1 LDLAFTAA
9 KKNCNMNIK
18 TRLSLQFT
26 VVVFGILVFFSVL
39 VYYFSFTSQRSK
51 FRDNL
56 LEKAQN
62 TAILSIN
69 TEEIDSTLLKK
80 IHQTTRSFEAEEIA
94 ITNESNKLLYSNK
107 INLLSEENLISHT
120 YNSRVAYFSI
130 GDKDGVSYKHQS
142 NNQFYHV
149 FVLAHDTYRAE
160 NIREL
165 KIILLW
171 SILIS
176 VWLSVTAS
184 YFFSKSAIKPISN
197 IITKVK
203 EINSARLSSRL
214 DEGKRQD
221 EIEQL
226 AITFNRMLSDLEK
239 AFKSQDE
246 FVSNAS
252 HELRTPL
259 AIMIAESD
267 YILSRIRNTEDYTTH
282 ISGLIEDLRKMNTL
296 INSLLELAHL
306 SGYNNIEMTDLRID
320 ELIFNAIQATKSKYP
335 GRRIMPKIEY
345 PDNEND
351 LIIFGN
357 QGLLD
362 IALKN
367 LFENACKFS
376 ITDIEVKISM
386 VDQAISVCISDHGVG
401 IPEDQISTIFSPFN
415 RSTNVKYI
423 GGFGIGLSIVA
434 RIMKLHSVEIKVT
447 SIIDQGTNFELLFP
461 KSAKKNSL
469 SI

>member
-1 LDLAFTAA
+1 
-9 KKNCNMNIK
+9 MNIK

-26 VVVFGILVFFSVL
+26 SIVLGILVFFSVL
-39 VYYFSFTSQRSK
+39 VYYFSFSSQRSK
-51 FRDNL
+51 FRDSL

-69 TEEIDSTLLKK
+69 IQEIDSTLLKK

-94 ITNESNKLLYSNK
+94 ITNQSNKLLYSNK
-107 INLLSEENLISHT
+107 TDLLTPDKIISHT
-120 YNSRVAYFSI
+120 YNSRVAFFSI
-130 GDKDGVSYKHQS
+130 GKKDGVSYIHVSDDQS
-142 NNQFYHV
+142 YHV
-149 FVLAHDTYRAE
+149 FVLAHDRYRSE
-160 NIREL
+160 NLAEL
-165 KIILLW
+165 KTILLW

-176 VWLSVTAS
+176 VLLSVTAA

-197 IITKVK
+197 IISKVK
-203 EINSARLSSRL
+203 EINSSRLSDRL

-226 AITFNRMLSDLEK
+226 SITFNRMLSDLEK

-267 YILSRIRNTEDYTTH
+267 YILSRMRNTEDYQSH
-282 ISGLIEDLRKMNTL
+282 ISGLVEDLRKMNTL

-306 SGYNNIEMTDLRID
+306 NGNKNIQMTSVRID
-320 ELIFNAIQATKSKYP
+320 ELVFNAIKSIKSKYP
-335 GRRIMPKIEY
+335 GRKILPKIEY

-351 LIIFGN
+351 LNVFGN

-376 ITDIEVKISM
+376 SSDVEVGISLIEGTIRVTITDQGI
-386 VDQAISVCISDHGVG
+386 G
-401 IPEDQISTIFSPFN
+401 IPEDQIGSIFNAFN
-415 RSTNVKYI
+415 RSDNVKFI
-423 GGFGIGLSIVA
+423 GGFGIGLSIVSK
-434 RIMKLHSVEIKVT
+434 IMQLHSVEINVSSELNK
-447 SIIDQGTNFELLFP
+447 GTQFNLTFP
-461 KSAKKNSL
+461 KHIHIDNPTT
-469 SI
+469 

>member
-1 LDLAFTAA
+1 LDLAFIAA
-9 KKNCNMNIK
+9 KKNYNMNIK

-80 IHQTTRSFEAEEIA
+80 IHQTTKSFEAEEIA

-107 INLLSEENLISHT
+107 TNLLTADNLISHT
-120 YNSRVAYFSI
+120 YNSRIAYFSI
-130 GDKDGVSYKHQS
+130 REKDGVSYKHQA

-149 FVLAHDTYRAE
+149 FVLAHDSYRAE
-160 NIREL
+160 NVREL
-165 KIILLW
+165 KNILLW

-176 VWLSVTAS
+176 VLLSVTAS

-203 EINSARLSSRL
+203 EINSSKLSNRL

-267 YILSRIRNTEDYTTH
+267 YILSRSRKTEEYTTH
-282 ISGLIEDLRKMNTL
+282 ISGLIDDLRKMNTL

-306 SGYNNIEMTDLRID
+306 SGHQNIQMTDLRID
-320 ELIFNAIQATKSKYP
+320 ELIFNAIQSTKSKYP
-335 GRRIMPKIEY
+335 GRKIMPKIEY

-351 LIIFGN
+351 LIIYGN

-362 IALKN
+362 IAFKN

-376 ITDIEVKISM
+376 SDDVEVKISM
-386 VDQAISVCISDHGVG
+386 IDDAISVSITDFGVG
-401 IPEDQISTIFSPFN
+401 IPEDQIGDIFNAFN

-434 RIMKLHSVEIKVT
+434 RIMKLHAIEINVT
-447 SIIDQGTNFELLFP
+447 STINQGTRFELLFGKP
-461 KSAKKNSL
+461 TVKNIES
-469 SI
+469 

>member
-1 LDLAFTAA
+1 LASAFIAA
-9 KKNCNMNIK
+9 KKNCSMNIK

-26 VVVFGILVFFSVL
+26 SIVLGILVFFSVL
-39 VYYFSFTSQRSK
+39 VYYFSFSSQRSK

-69 TEEIDSTLLKK
+69 IQEIDSTLLKK

-94 ITNESNKLLYSNK
+94 ITNQSNKLLYSNK
-107 INLLSEENLISHT
+107 TNYLTPDKIISHT
-120 YNSRVAYFSI
+120 YNSRVAFFSI
-130 GDKDGVSYKHQS
+130 GKKDGVSYVHVTNDQ
-142 NNQFYHV
+142 NYHV
-149 FVLAHDTYRAE
+149 FVLAHDRYREE
-160 NIREL
+160 NLDEL
-165 KIILLW
+165 KTILSW

-176 VWLSVTAS
+176 VLLSVTAA

-197 IITKVK
+197 IISQVK
-203 EINSARLSSRL
+203 EINSSRLSDRL
-214 DEGKRQD
+214 YEGKRQD

-267 YILSRIRNTEDYTTH
+267 YILSRARDTEEYRDH
-282 ISGLIEDLRKMNTL
+282 LSGLVEDLRKMNTL

-306 SGYNNIEMTDLRID
+306 TGNKNIQMTELRID
-320 ELIFNAIQATKSKYP
+320 ELIFNAIQSTKAKYP
-335 GRRIMPKIEY
+335 GRKILPKIEY

-351 LIIFGN
+351 LNIYGN

-362 IALKN
+362 IAIKN

-376 ITDIEVKISM
+376 TSDVEVKISM
-386 VDQAISVCISDHGVG
+386 IEDKISVQVSDQGIG
-401 IPEDQISTIFSPFN
+401 IPEDQIGNIFNAFN
-415 RSTNVKYI
+415 RSDNVKYI

-434 RIMKLHSVEIKVT
+434 KVMKLHSIEIKVT
-447 SIIDQGTNFELLFP
+447 SELNKGTQFQLTFP
-461 KSAKKNSL
+461 KVNFSEKEA
-469 SI
+469 

>member
-1 LDLAFTAA
+1 MDSAFTVA
-9 KKNCNMNIK
+9 KKKCNMNIK
-18 TRLSLQFT
+18 SRLSLQFT
-26 VVVFGILVFFSVL
+26 SIVLGILVFFSVL

-51 FRDNL
+51 FRDSL

-69 TEEIDSTLLKK
+69 IQEIDSTLLKK

-94 ITNESNKLLYSNK
+94 ITNEANKLLYSNK
-107 INLLSEENLISHT
+107 TDLLSPENLISHT

-130 GDKDGVSYKHQS
+130 GKKDGVSYIHLAKDQY
-142 NNQFYHV
+142 YHV
-149 FVLAHDTYRAE
+149 FVLAHDRYRAE
-160 NIREL
+160 NLNEL
-165 KIILLW
+165 KNILLW

-176 VWLSVTAS
+176 VLLSVTAA

-203 EINSARLSSRL
+203 EINSSRLSNRL

-267 YILSRIRNTEDYTTH
+267 YILSRTRDTEEYSAH
-282 ISGLIEDLRKMNTL
+282 ISGLVEDLRKMNTL

-306 SGYNNIEMTDLRID
+306 SGNQNIQMTDLRID
-320 ELIFNAIQATKSKYP
+320 ELIFNAIKAIKAKYP
-335 GRRIMPKIEY
+335 GRKIMPKIEY

-351 LIIFGN
+351 LIIYGN

-376 ITDIEVKISM
+376 SEDVEVMISM
-386 VDQAISVCISDHGVG
+386 VNESISVCIADHGVG
-401 IPEDQISTIFSPFN
+401 IPEDQIGNIFNAFN
-415 RSTNVKYI
+415 RSDNVKYI

-434 RIMKLHSVEIKVT
+434 RIMKLHAIEIKVNSELNKGT
-447 SIIDQGTNFELLFP
+447 QFQLIFPRID
-461 KSAKKNSL
+461 SSKNED
-469 SI
+469 

>member
-1 LDLAFTAA
+1 
-9 KKNCNMNIK
+9 MNIK
-18 TRLSLQFT
+18 ARLSLQFT
-26 VVVFGILVFFSVL
+26 SIVFGILVFFSVL
-39 VYYFSFTSQRSK
+39 VYYFSFSSQRSK
-51 FRDNL
+51 FRDSL

-69 TEEIDSTLLKK
+69 IQEIDSTLLKK

-94 ITNESNKLLYSNK
+94 ITNQSNKLLYSNK
-107 INLLSEENLISHT
+107 TNLLTPVEIISHT
-120 YNSRVAYFSI
+120 YNSRVAFFSI
-130 GDKDGVSYKHQS
+130 DNKDGVSYVHVASDQS
-142 NNQFYHV
+142 YHV
-149 FVLAHDTYRAE
+149 FVLAHDRYREE
-160 NIREL
+160 NLNEL
-165 KIILLW
+165 KSILLW

-176 VWLSVTAS
+176 VILSVTAA

-203 EINSARLSSRL
+203 EINSSKLSNRL

-226 AITFNRMLSDLEK
+226 SITFNNMLSDLEK

-246 FVSNAS
+246 FVSHAS

-267 YILSRIRNTEDYTTH
+267 YILSRTRGPEDYKNH
-282 ISGLIEDLRKMNTL
+282 LAGLIEDLRKMNSL

-306 SGYNNIEMTDLRID
+306 NGNKNIQMTAVRID
-320 ELIFNAIQATKSKYP
+320 ELIFNTIQSIKSKYP
-335 GRRIMPKIEY
+335 GRKILPKIEY

-351 LIIFGN
+351 LNVYGN

-362 IALKN
+362 IAFKN

-376 ITDIEVKISM
+376 SNDVEVEISM
-386 VDQAISVCISDHGVG
+386 VNESLQVSIIDQGVG
-401 IPEDQISTIFSPFN
+401 IPEDQIDSIFNAFN
-415 RSTNVKYI
+415 RSDNVKYI

-434 RIMKLHSVEIKVT
+434 KVMKLHSVEIKVT
-447 SIIDQGTNFELLFP
+447 SELNKGTRFCLVFP
-461 KSAKKNSL
+461 RYTLTETSD
-469 SI
+469 

>member
-1 LDLAFTAA
+1 
-9 KKNCNMNIK
+9 MNIK
-18 TRLSLQFT
+18 SRLSLQFT
-26 VVVFGILVFFSVL
+26 SIVLGILVFFSVL

-51 FRDNL
+51 FRDSL

-69 TEEIDSTLLKK
+69 IQEIDSTLLKK

-94 ITNESNKLLYSNK
+94 ITSESNKLLYSNK
-107 INLLSEENLISHT
+107 TNLLTADKIISHT

-130 GDKDGVSYKHQS
+130 GKKDGVSYVHLDDKHY
-142 NNQFYHV
+142 YHI
-149 FVLAHDTYRAE
+149 FVLAHDRYREE
-160 NIREL
+160 NLIEL
-165 KIILLW
+165 KNILVW
-171 SILIS
+171 SILMS
-176 VWLSVTAS
+176 VILSITAA

-197 IITKVK
+197 IIAKVK
-203 EINSARLSSRL
+203 EINSSKLSNRL

-226 AITFNRMLSDLEK
+226 AITFNNMLSDLEK

-246 FVSNAS
+246 FVSHAS

-267 YILSRIRNTEDYTTH
+267 YILSRSRDSEEYKSH
-282 ISGLIEDLRKMNTL
+282 LAGLVEDLRKMNSL

-306 SGYNNIEMTDLRID
+306 NGNKDIQMSSVRID
-320 ELIFNAIQATKSKYP
+320 ELIFNAIKSIKSKYP
-335 GRRIMPKIEY
+335 GRKILPKIEY

-351 LIIFGN
+351 LNVLGN
-357 QGLLD
+357 QGFLE
-362 IALKN
+362 IAFKN

-376 ITDIEVKISM
+376 SSDVEVCISM
-386 VDQAISVCISDHGVG
+386 VDGSIRVAISDQGIG
-401 IPEDQISTIFSPFN
+401 IPDDQIGSIFNAFN
-415 RSTNVKYI
+415 RSDNVKYI

-434 RIMKLHSVEIKVT
+434 KVMKLHS
-447 SIIDQGTNFELLFP
+447 IDIHVDSQLNKGTQFLLTFP
-461 KSAKKNSL
+461 KHVFEGSSN
-469 SI
+469 

>member
-1 LDLAFTAA
+1 
-9 KKNCNMNIK
+9 MNIK

-69 TEEIDSTLLKK
+69 IEEIDSTLLKK

-107 INLLSEENLISHT
+107 TKLLTEENLISHT

-130 GDKDGVSYKHQS
+130 GEKDGVSYKHQL

-203 EINSARLSSRL
+203 EINSSRLSSRL

-267 YILSRIRNTEDYTTH
+267 YILSRIRSTEDYTNH
-282 ISGLIEDLRKMNTL
+282 ISGLIDDLRKMNTL

-306 SGYNNIEMTDLRID
+306 SSHNNIEMTDLRID
-320 ELIFNAIQATKSKYP
+320 ELIFNAIQSTKIKYP

-345 PDNEND
+345 PENEND
-351 LIIFGN
+351 LIVYGN

-376 ITDIEVKISM
+376 TGDVEVKISM
-386 VDQAISVCISDHGVG
+386 KDLAISVCITDHGVG
-401 IPEDQISTIFSPFN
+401 IPEEQIGNIFNAFN
-415 RSTNVKYI
+415 RSSNVKYI

-447 SIIDQGTNFELLFP
+447 SQIDQGTNFELLFTKP
-461 KSAKKNSL
+461 EHQINTSL
-469 SI
+469 

>member
-1 LDLAFTAA
+1 MDLAFIAA
-9 KKNCNMNIK
+9 KKNYNMNIK

-80 IHQTTRSFEAEEIA
+80 IHQTTKSFEAEEIA

-107 INLLSEENLISHT
+107 TNLLTADNLISHT
-120 YNSRVAYFSI
+120 YNSRIAYFSI
-130 GDKDGVSYKHQS
+130 REKDGVSYKHQA

-149 FVLAHDTYRAE
+149 FVLAHDSYRAE
-160 NIREL
+160 NVREL
-165 KIILLW
+165 KNILLW

-176 VWLSVTAS
+176 VLLSVTAS

-203 EINSARLSSRL
+203 EINSSKLSNRL

-267 YILSRIRNTEDYTTH
+267 YILSRSRKTEEYTTH
-282 ISGLIEDLRKMNTL
+282 ISGLIDDLRKMNTL

-306 SGYNNIEMTDLRID
+306 SGHQNIQMTDLRID
-320 ELIFNAIQATKSKYP
+320 ELIFNAIQSTKSKYP
-335 GRRIMPKIEY
+335 GRKIMPKIEY

-351 LIIFGN
+351 LIIYGN

-362 IALKN
+362 IAFKN

-376 ITDIEVKISM
+376 SDDVEVKISM
-386 VDQAISVCISDHGVG
+386 IDEAISVSITDFGVG
-401 IPEDQISTIFSPFN
+401 IPEDQIGDIFNAFN

-434 RIMKLHSVEIKVT
+434 RIMKLHAIEINVT
-447 SIIDQGTNFELLFP
+447 STINQGTRFELLFGKP
-461 KSAKKNSL
+461 TVKTIES
-469 SI
+469 

>member
-1 LDLAFTAA
+1 
-9 KKNCNMNIK
+9 MNIK

-26 VVVFGILVFFSVL
+26 SIVLGILVFFSVL
-39 VYYFSFTSQRSK
+39 VYYFSFSSQRSK
-51 FRDNL
+51 FRESL

-69 TEEIDSTLLKK
+69 IQEIDSTLLKK

-107 INLLSEENLISHT
+107 TNLLTPQEIMTHT

-130 GDKDGVSYKHQS
+130 GKKDGVSYVHLGDKQY
-142 NNQFYHV
+142 YHV
-149 FVLAHDTYRAE
+149 FVLAHDGYREE
-160 NIREL
+160 NLSEL
-165 KIILLW
+165 KNILLW

-176 VWLSVTAS
+176 VILSVTAA

-197 IITKVK
+197 IIARVK
-203 EINSARLSSRL
+203 DINSSRL
-214 DEGKRQD
+214 SDRLEEGKRQD

-226 AITFNRMLSDLEK
+226 AITFNNMLSDLEK

-246 FVSNAS
+246 FVSHAS

-267 YILSRIRNTEDYTTH
+267 YILSRSRNTEEYKNH
-282 ISGLIEDLRKMNTL
+282 LAGLVEDLRKMNSL

-306 SGYNNIEMTDLRID
+306 NGNKNIQLTEVRID
-320 ELIFNAIQATKSKYP
+320 ELVFNAIQTIKSKYP
-335 GRRIMPKIEY
+335 GRKILPKIEY

-351 LIIFGN
+351 LNVIGN

-362 IALKN
+362 IAFKN

-376 ITDIEVKISM
+376 SNDVEVGISLIEGAIRVSITD
-386 VDQAISVCISDHGVG
+386 QGVG
-401 IPEDQISTIFSPFN
+401 IPEDQIGSIFNAFN
-415 RSTNVKYI
+415 RSDNVKYI

-434 RIMKLHSVEIKVT
+434 KVMNLHGVEINVSSELNK
-447 SIIDQGTNFELLFP
+447 GTQFQLSFP
-461 KSAKKNSL
+461 PVQKFRPQL
-469 SI
+469 D

>member
-1 LDLAFTAA
+1 LGLDFIAA
-9 KKNCNMNIK
+9 KKNCKMNII

-26 VVVFGILVFFSVL
+26 SIVFGILIFFSVL

-69 TEEIDSTLLKK
+69 IQEIDSTLLKK
-80 IHQTTRSFEAEEIA
+80 IHQTTKSLEAEEIA

-107 INLLSEENLISHT
+107 TDLLSADKLISHT
-120 YNSRVAYFSI
+120 YNTKIAYFSI
-130 GDKDGVSYKHQS
+130 AEKDGVSYKHEA
-142 NNQFYHV
+142 NNQSYHI
-149 FVLAHDTYRAE
+149 FVLAHDRYRAE
-160 NIREL
+160 NIHEL
-165 KIILLW
+165 KIVLLW

-176 VWLSVTAS
+176 VILSVTAA

-203 EINSARLSSRL
+203 EINSSRLSDRL

-226 AITFNRMLSDLEK
+226 AITFNLMLSDLEK

-267 YILSRIRNTEDYTTH
+267 YILSRTRNTEEYTTH
-282 ISGLIEDLRKMNTL
+282 ISGLVEDLRKMNTL

-306 SGYNNIEMTDLRID
+306 SGHENIQMTDLRID
-320 ELIFNAIQATKSKYP
+320 ELIFNAIQSTKSKYP
-335 GRRIMPKIEY
+335 GRKIMPKIEY
-345 PDNEND
+345 SDNESD
-351 LIIFGN
+351 LIIYGN

-376 ITDIEVKISM
+376 TGDVEVKISM
-386 VDQAISVCISDHGVG
+386 VDEAISVCITDHGVG
-401 IPEDQISTIFSPFN
+401 IPEDQIGNIFNAFN

-434 RIMKLHSVEIKVT
+434 RIMKLHAVEIKVNST
-447 SIIDQGTNFELLFP
+447 INEGTQFELLFGKQKIQNP
-461 KSAKKNSL
+461 ET
-469 SI
+469 

>member
-1 LDLAFTAA
+1 LGLDSIAA
-9 KKNCNMNIK
+9 KKNCKMNII

-26 VVVFGILVFFSVL
+26 SIVFGILIFFSVL

-69 TEEIDSTLLKK
+69 IQEIDSTLLKK
-80 IHQTTRSFEAEEIA
+80 IHQTTKSLEAEEIA

-107 INLLSEENLISHT
+107 TDLLSADKIISHT
-120 YNSRVAYFSI
+120 YNTKIAYFSI
-130 GDKDGVSYKHQS
+130 AEKDGVSYKHEA
-142 NNQFYHV
+142 NNQSYHV
-149 FVLAHDTYRAE
+149 FVLAHDRYRAE
-160 NIREL
+160 NIHEL
-165 KIILLW
+165 KIVLLW

-176 VWLSVTAS
+176 VILSVTAA

-203 EINSARLSSRL
+203 EINSSRLSDRL

-226 AITFNRMLSDLEK
+226 AITFNLMLSDLEK

-267 YILSRIRNTEDYTTH
+267 YILSRTRSTDEYTTH
-282 ISGLIEDLRKMNTL
+282 ISGLVEDLRKMNTL

-306 SGYNNIEMTDLRID
+306 SGHQNIQMTDLRID
-320 ELIFNAIQATKSKYP
+320 ELIFNAIQSTKSKYP
-335 GRRIMPKIEY
+335 GRKIMPKIEY
-345 PDNEND
+345 SDNEND
-351 LIIFGN
+351 LIIYGN

-376 ITDIEVKISM
+376 SGDVEVKISM
-386 VDQAISVCISDHGVG
+386 VDEAISVCITDHGVG
-401 IPEDQISTIFSPFN
+401 IPEDQIGNIFNAFN

-434 RIMKLHSVEIKVT
+434 RIMKLHAVEIKVN
-447 SIIDQGTNFELLFP
+447 SMINEGTQFELLFG
-461 KSAKKNSL
+461 KQTVQNL
-469 SI
+469 EV

>member
-1 LDLAFTAA
+1 MDSAFIAA
-9 KKNCNMNIK
+9 KKNCDMNIK

-26 VVVFGILVFFSVL
+26 IVVFGILVFFSVL

-69 TEEIDSTLLKK
+69 IEEIDSTLLKK
-80 IHQTTRSFEAEEIA
+80 IHQTTRSFEAEEIS

-107 INLLSEENLISHT
+107 TDLLTPDNLISHT
-120 YNSRVAYFSI
+120 YNSRIAYFSI
-130 GDKDGVSYKHQS
+130 GEKDGVSYKHQA

-149 FVLAHDTYRAE
+149 FVLAHDRYRAE

-165 KIILLW
+165 KIVLLW

-176 VWLSVTAS
+176 VWLSVTAA

-203 EINSARLSSRL
+203 VINSSRLSDRL

-239 AFKSQDE
+239 AFKNQDE

-267 YILSRIRNTEDYTTH
+267 YILSRIRNTEEYTDH
-282 ISGLIEDLRKMNTL
+282 ISSLIDDLRKMNTL

-306 SGYNNIEMTDLRID
+306 NDHKNIQMTDLRID
-320 ELIFNAIQATKSKYP
+320 ELIFNAIQSTKSKYP
-335 GRRIMPKIEY
+335 GRKILPKIEY

-351 LIIFGN
+351 LIIHGN

-362 IALKN
+362 ISLKN
-367 LFENACKFS
+367 LLENACKFS
-376 ITDIEVKISM
+376 SSDVEVKISM
-386 VDQAISVCISDHGVG
+386 IDEAISVCIADHGIG
-401 IPEDQISTIFSPFN
+401 IPEDQIGNIFNAFN

-434 RIMKLHSVEIKVT
+434 KILKLHAVEINVT
-447 SIIDQGTNFELLFP
+447 SVINQGTGFELRFG
-461 KSAKKNSL
+461 KQAVKNTEA
-469 SI
+469 

>member
-1 LDLAFTAA
+1 MVLVSIVA
-9 KKNCNMNIK
+9 KKNYKMNIK
-18 TRLSLQFT
+18 ARLSLQFT
-26 VVVFGILVFFSVL
+26 SIVLGILVFFSIL

-51 FRDNL
+51 FRDSL

-69 TEEIDSTLLKK
+69 IQEIDSTLLKK

-107 INLLSEENLISHT
+107 TNLLTPDKIISHT

-130 GDKDGVSYKHQS
+130 GRKDGVSYVHLGDKQY
-142 NNQFYHV
+142 YHV
-149 FVLAHDTYRAE
+149 FVLAHDRYREE
-160 NIREL
+160 NLIEL
-165 KIILLW
+165 KNILVW

-176 VWLSVTAS
+176 VILSVTAA

-197 IITKVK
+197 IISKVK
-203 EINSARLSSRL
+203 EINSSKLSNRL

-226 AITFNRMLSDLEK
+226 SITFNNMLSDLEK

-246 FVSNAS
+246 FVSHAS

-267 YILSRIRNTEDYTTH
+267 YILSRSRDTEQYKNH
-282 ISGLIEDLRKMNTL
+282 LAGLVEDLRKMNSL

-306 SGYNNIEMTDLRID
+306 NGNKDVQMTSVRID
-320 ELIFNAIQATKSKYP
+320 ELIFNTIKSIKSKYP
-335 GRRIMPKIEY
+335 GRKILPKIEY

-351 LIIFGN
+351 LNVLGN
-357 QGLLD
+357 QGFLE
-362 IALKN
+362 IAFKN

-376 ITDIEVKISM
+376 TSDVEVGISM
-386 VDQAISVCISDHGVG
+386 VDGSIRVSIVDQGIG
-401 IPEDQISTIFSPFN
+401 IPEDQIGSIFNAFN
-415 RSTNVKYI
+415 RSDNVKYI

-434 RIMKLHSVEIKVT
+434 KVLKLHS
-447 SIIDQGTNFELLFP
+447 IDIQVNSELNKGTQFLLIFP
-461 KSAKKNSL
+461 KHVFNVE

>member
-1 LDLAFTAA
+1 
-9 KKNCNMNIK
+9 MNIK

-26 VVVFGILVFFSVL
+26 SIVFGILVFFSVL
-39 VYYFSFTSQRSK
+39 VYYFSFSSQRSK

-69 TEEIDSTLLKK
+69 IQEIDSTLLKK

-107 INLLSEENLISHT
+107 TDRLTPEEIISHT
-120 YNSRVAYFSI
+120 YNSRVAFFSI
-130 GDKDGVSYKHQS
+130 GKKDGVSYVHLANDKY
-142 NNQFYHV
+142 YHV
-149 FVLAHDTYRAE
+149 FVLAHDRYRAE
-160 NIREL
+160 NLNEL
-165 KIILLW
+165 KTILSW

-176 VWLSVTAS
+176 VLLSVTAA

-197 IITKVK
+197 IISKVK
-203 EINSARLSSRL
+203 EINSSRLSDRL
-214 DEGKRQD
+214 DEGKHQD

-267 YILSRIRNTEDYTTH
+267 YILSRTRDSQEYRNH
-282 ISGLIEDLRKMNTL
+282 MSGLVEDLRKMNTL

-306 SGYNNIEMTDLRID
+306 NGNKNIQMTDLRID
-320 ELIFNAIQATKSKYP
+320 ELIFNAIKSTKSKYP
-335 GRRIMPKIEY
+335 GRKILPKIEY
-345 PDNEND
+345 PDNEDD
-351 LIIFGN
+351 LNIYGN

-362 IALKN
+362 IAFKN

-376 ITDIEVKISM
+376 SNDVEVKIAM
-386 VDQAISVCISDHGVG
+386 VNDSISVQISDQGVG
-401 IPEDQISTIFSPFN
+401 IPENQIGDIFNAFN
-415 RSTNVKYI
+415 RSDNVKYI

-434 RIMKLHSVEIKVT
+434 KVMKLHSVQINVT
-447 SIIDQGTNFELLFP
+447 SAINEGTCFELLFD
-461 KSAKKNSL
+461 KHT
-469 SI
+469 SIAIES

>member
-1 LDLAFTAA
+1 MDLAFIAA
-9 KKNCNMNIK
+9 KKNYNMNIK

-80 IHQTTRSFEAEEIA
+80 IHQTTKSFEAEEIA

-107 INLLSEENLISHT
+107 TNLLTADNLISHT
-120 YNSRVAYFSI
+120 YNSRIAYFSI
-130 GDKDGVSYKHQS
+130 REKDGVSYKHQA

-149 FVLAHDTYRAE
+149 FVLAHDSYRAE
-160 NIREL
+160 NVREL
-165 KIILLW
+165 KNILLW

-176 VWLSVTAS
+176 VLLSVTAS

-203 EINSARLSSRL
+203 EINSSKLSNRL

-267 YILSRIRNTEDYTTH
+267 YILSRSRKTEEYTTH
-282 ISGLIEDLRKMNTL
+282 ISGLIDDLRKMNTL

-306 SGYNNIEMTDLRID
+306 SGHQNIQMTDLRID
-320 ELIFNAIQATKSKYP
+320 ELIFNAIQSTKSKYP
-335 GRRIMPKIEY
+335 GRKIMPKIEY

-351 LIIFGN
+351 LIIYGN

-362 IALKN
+362 IAFKN

-376 ITDIEVKISM
+376 SDDVEVKISM
-386 VDQAISVCISDHGVG
+386 IDDAISVSITDYGVG
-401 IPEDQISTIFSPFN
+401 IPEGQIGDIFNAFN

-434 RIMKLHSVEIKVT
+434 RIMKLHAIEINVT
-447 SIIDQGTNFELLFP
+447 STINQGTRFELLFGKP
-461 KSAKKNSL
+461 TVKNIES
-469 SI
+469 

>member
-1 LDLAFTAA
+1 
-9 KKNCNMNIK
+9 MNIK

-26 VVVFGILVFFSVL
+26 SIVLGILVFFSVL

-51 FRDNL
+51 FRDSL

-69 TEEIDSTLLKK
+69 IQEIDSTLLKK

-107 INLLSEENLISHT
+107 TNLLTPDKIISHT

-130 GDKDGVSYKHQS
+130 GKKDGVSYVHLGDKQY
-142 NNQFYHV
+142 YHV
-149 FVLAHDTYRAE
+149 FVLAHDSYREE
-160 NIREL
+160 NLIEL
-165 KIILLW
+165 KNILVW

-176 VWLSVTAS
+176 VILSVTAA
-184 YFFSKSAIKPISN
+184 YFFSTSAMKPISN
-197 IITKVK
+197 IISRVK
-203 EINSARLSSRL
+203 EINSSKLSNRL

-226 AITFNRMLSDLEK
+226 AITFNNMLSDLEK

-246 FVSNAS
+246 FVSHAS

-267 YILSRIRNTEDYTTH
+267 YVLSRSRETEEYKNH
-282 ISGLIEDLRKMNTL
+282 LAGLVEDLRKMNAL

-306 SGYNNIEMTDLRID
+306 NGNKNIQMTSVRID
-320 ELIFNAIQATKSKYP
+320 ELVFNAIKSIKSKYP
-335 GRRIMPKIEY
+335 GRKILPKIEY

-351 LIIFGN
+351 LNVYGN

-362 IALKN
+362 IAFKN
-367 LFENACKFS
+367 LFENSCKFS
-376 ITDIEVKISM
+376 SSDVEVGISLVDGSIRVSVTD
-386 VDQAISVCISDHGVG
+386 QGVG
-401 IPEDQISTIFSPFN
+401 IPENQIGSIFNAFN
-415 RSTNVKYI
+415 RSDNVKYI

-434 RIMKLHSVEIKVT
+434 KIMQLHSIEIQVSSELNK
-447 SIIDQGTNFELLFP
+447 GTQFLLIFP
-461 KSAKKNSL
+461 KHIIAEDVD
-469 SI
+469 

>member
-1 LDLAFTAA
+1 
-9 KKNCNMNIK
+9 MNIK

-26 VVVFGILVFFSVL
+26 SIVLGILVFFSVL
-39 VYYFSFTSQRSK
+39 VYYFSFSSQRSK
-51 FRDNL
+51 FRDSL

-69 TEEIDSTLLKK
+69 IQEIDSTLLKK

-94 ITNESNKLLYSNK
+94 ITNQSNKLLYSNK
-107 INLLSEENLISHT
+107 TDLLTPDKIISHT
-120 YNSRVAYFSI
+120 YNSRVAFFSI
-130 GDKDGVSYKHQS
+130 GKKDGVSYIHVSDDQS
-142 NNQFYHV
+142 YHV
-149 FVLAHDTYRAE
+149 FVLAHDRYRSE
-160 NIREL
+160 NLAEL
-165 KIILLW
+165 KTILLW

-176 VWLSVTAS
+176 VLLSVTAA

-197 IITKVK
+197 IISKVK
-203 EINSARLSSRL
+203 EINSSRLSDRL

-226 AITFNRMLSDLEK
+226 SITFNRMLSDLEK

-267 YILSRIRNTEDYTTH
+267 YILSRMRNTEDYQSH
-282 ISGLIEDLRKMNTL
+282 ISGLVEDLRKMNTL

-306 SGYNNIEMTDLRID
+306 NGNKNIQMTSVRID
-320 ELIFNAIQATKSKYP
+320 ELVFNAIKSIKSKYP
-335 GRRIMPKIEY
+335 GRKILPKIEY

-351 LIIFGN
+351 LNVFGN

-376 ITDIEVKISM
+376 SSDVEVGIKLLEGTIRVTITDQGI
-386 VDQAISVCISDHGVG
+386 G
-401 IPEDQISTIFSPFN
+401 IPEDQIGSIFNAFN
-415 RSTNVKYI
+415 RSENVKFI
-423 GGFGIGLSIVA
+423 GGFGIGLSIVSK
-434 RIMKLHSVEIKVT
+434 IMQLHSVEINVSSELNK
-447 SIIDQGTNFELLFP
+447 GTQFNLTFP
-461 KSAKKNSL
+461 KHIHIENP
-469 SI
+469 IT

>member
-1 LDLAFTAA
+1 MDLAFIAA
-9 KKNCNMNIK
+9 KKNYNMNIK

-80 IHQTTRSFEAEEIA
+80 IHQTTKSFEAEEIA

-107 INLLSEENLISHT
+107 TNLLTADNLISHT
-120 YNSRVAYFSI
+120 YNSRIAYFSI
-130 GDKDGVSYKHQS
+130 RNKDGVSYKHQA

-149 FVLAHDTYRAE
+149 FVLAHDSYRAE
-160 NIREL
+160 NVREL
-165 KIILLW
+165 KNILLW

-176 VWLSVTAS
+176 VLLSVTAS

-203 EINSARLSSRL
+203 EINSSKLSNRL

-267 YILSRIRNTEDYTTH
+267 YILSRSRKTEEYTTH
-282 ISGLIEDLRKMNTL
+282 ISGLIDDLRKMNTL

-306 SGYNNIEMTDLRID
+306 SGHQNIQMTDLRID
-320 ELIFNAIQATKSKYP
+320 ELIFNAIQSTKSKYP
-335 GRRIMPKIEY
+335 GRKIMPKIEY

-351 LIIFGN
+351 LIIYGN

-362 IALKN
+362 IAFKN

-376 ITDIEVKISM
+376 SDDVEVKISM
-386 VDQAISVCISDHGVG
+386 IDEAISVSITDFGVG
-401 IPEDQISTIFSPFN
+401 IPEDQIGDIFNAFN

-434 RIMKLHSVEIKVT
+434 RIMKLHAIEINVT
-447 SIIDQGTNFELLFP
+447 STINQGTRFELLFGKP
-461 KSAKKNSL
+461 TVKTIES
-469 SI
+469 

>member
-1 LDLAFTAA
+1 
-9 KKNCNMNIK
+9 MNIK

-26 VVVFGILVFFSVL
+26 SIVLGILVFFSVL

-51 FRDNL
+51 FRDSL

-69 TEEIDSTLLKK
+69 IQEIDSTLLKK

-107 INLLSEENLISHT
+107 TNLLTPDKIISHT

-130 GDKDGVSYKHQS
+130 GKKDGVSYVHLGDKQY
-142 NNQFYHV
+142 YHV
-149 FVLAHDTYRAE
+149 FVLAHDRYREE
-160 NIREL
+160 NLIEL
-165 KIILLW
+165 KNILLW

-176 VWLSVTAS
+176 VILSITAA
-184 YFFSKSAIKPISN
+184 YFFSTSAIKPISQ

-203 EINSARLSSRL
+203 EINSSRLSNRL

-226 AITFNRMLSDLEK
+226 AITFNNMLSDLEK

-246 FVSNAS
+246 FVSHAS

-267 YILSRIRNTEDYTTH
+267 YILSRSRDTEEYRGH
-282 ISGLIEDLRKMNTL
+282 LAGLVEDLRKMNSL

-306 SGYNNIEMTDLRID
+306 NGNKNIQMSSVRID
-320 ELIFNAIQATKSKYP
+320 ELVFNVIKSIKSKYP
-335 GRRIMPKIEY
+335 GRKILPKIEY

-351 LIIFGN
+351 LNVYGN

-376 ITDIEVKISM
+376 SNDVEVGISLIDGSIRVTITD
-386 VDQAISVCISDHGVG
+386 QGVG
-401 IPEDQISTIFSPFN
+401 IPEDQIGSIFNAFN
-415 RSTNVKYI
+415 RSDNVKYI
-423 GGFGIGLSIVA
+423 GGFGIGLSIVSK
-434 RIMKLHSVEIKVT
+434 IMQLHSVEINVT
-447 SIIDQGTNFELLFP
+447 SELNKGTQFNLSFP
-461 KSAKKNSL
+461 KHIHSEQPTA
-469 SI
+469 